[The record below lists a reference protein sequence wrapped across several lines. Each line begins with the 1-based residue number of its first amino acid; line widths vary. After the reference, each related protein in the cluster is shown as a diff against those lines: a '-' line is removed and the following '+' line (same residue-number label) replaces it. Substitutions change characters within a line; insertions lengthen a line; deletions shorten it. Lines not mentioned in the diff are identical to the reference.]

1 MSVDAV
7 NVPYF
12 GRVVKMAGNRT
23 FQDYEITVMNDEDW
37 SIRTMFESWNNSI
50 NSLESN
56 IRDPSLDTE
65 NYKANFNVRQFDK
78 TGTIIRSYQM
88 LGAWPSIVSPINLD
102 WDMANQI
109 EVFTVTFSYDY
120 WLPDPGDSIGVDN
133 EYFTEATTP
142 ASVGGTQVQG
152 GNLQ

>member
-1 MSVDAV
+1 MTVDAV

-50 NSLESN
+50 NTLESN
-56 IRDPSLDTE
+56 VRDSDLDTE

-78 TGTIIRSYQM
+78 TGNIIRSYQM

-109 EVFTVTFSYDY
+109 EVFTVNFSYDY
-120 WLPDPGDSIGVDN
+120 WLPDPGDSQGVTN
-133 EYFTEATTP
+133 EYFTDATTP
-142 ASVGGTQVQG
+142 ASIGGTAVSG
-152 GNLQ
+152 GNLS